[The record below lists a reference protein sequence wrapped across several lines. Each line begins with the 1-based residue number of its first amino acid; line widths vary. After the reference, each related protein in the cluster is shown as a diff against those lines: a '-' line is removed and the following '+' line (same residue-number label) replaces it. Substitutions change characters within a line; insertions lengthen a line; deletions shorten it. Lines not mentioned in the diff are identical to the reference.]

1 MWKGTAPDPGGS
13 QDLEEPNQEL
23 LDLKDQN
30 EQQQVLIAQLK
41 ELIRKNEQSTTVTQ
55 EKVEEYA
62 NTLSR
67 ISARTKNR
75 QKKEE
80 GSSSDIIDETIVVN
94 TPSKG
99 KMLLLRQQLEANR
112 YEHNFLSV
120 SPVGS

>member
-1 MWKGTAPDPGGS
+1 MWKDTTTDPGGS
-13 QDLEEPNQEL
+13 QESQTPNQEL

-67 ISARTKNR
+67 ISTRAKNK

-80 GSSSDIIDETIVVN
+80 GSSLDIIDQTIVVN
-94 TPSKG
+94 TPSKE

-112 YEHNFLSV
+112 YEHITFLMFIV
-120 SPVGS
+120 